1 MIQSSLPNTDRIR
14 IRTCLLS
21 FALPSN
27 IVMHDIDNAVH
38 MKSPDTNESLAPL
51 PGSEVPFVDDNFT
64 HELDQGQSYFE
75 NDPFWSFTGQ
85 QAEASAVAGDEWTSK
100 DGIGPVL
107 PPDSRLFTKASSSC
121 GTSNSLADSRGPAL
135 GPSAPKLIDVY
146 GERSAS
152 SALVDL
158 GAQPLAAERAHKDS
172 GQVTQTLE
180 SHSEEA
186 SAIDCDGKM
195 HALLNQFRCRDEL
208 RSRTR
213 NQCESCK
220 KNMWQSL
227 FDGQKCEDELHSLH
241 QRIAELHIGQ
251 KLKDGGYDPSSEVE
265 GHHIYAWIRG
275 REISRRGEK
284 EAVRLFTTLENQL
297 QERIVAKL

>member
-27 IVMHDIDNAVH
+27 IVMHDIDNAAH

-180 SHSEEA
+180 SHRKKQAQSIAMERCMRFSTSFGVETTYDHGPET
-186 SAIDCDGKM
+186 SAK
-195 HALLNQFRCRDEL
+195 AAR
-208 RSRTR
+208 RTCG
-213 NQCESCK
+213 NLSLTVKSAKTSC
-220 KNMWQSL
+220 
-227 FDGQKCEDELHSLH
+227 
-241 QRIAELHIGQ
+241 IAYIKG
-251 KLKDGGYDPSSEVE
+251 
-265 GHHIYAWIRG
+265 
-275 REISRRGEK
+275 
-284 EAVRLFTTLENQL
+284 
-297 QERIVAKL
+297 